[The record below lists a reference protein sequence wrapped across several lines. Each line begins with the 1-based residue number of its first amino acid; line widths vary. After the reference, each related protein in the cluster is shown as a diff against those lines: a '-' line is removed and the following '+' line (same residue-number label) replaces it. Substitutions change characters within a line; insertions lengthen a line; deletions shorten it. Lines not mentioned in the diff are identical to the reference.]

1 MQIVFF
7 SLTQATCPGRFL
19 MRSQL
24 TLPRTHLSL
33 GSNSSVQDFTSVI
46 DETLAR
52 AHRLYSFCN
61 PALVVQR
68 CVRGH
73 FGRRYFRKHRIRV
86 MMPTL
91 SLQRWYSCRA
101 IRFWKAQQADFA
113 VIADDNVNTEIRML
127 PFSGDRVVF
136 ENLASASDLYFLPS
150 DVARLRSLLDTIS
163 QIFPGNMLPQLEV
176 SNLVLLNHGPGNITQ
191 WIPYFHVL
199 VKREHRQ
206 RSLHKG
212 TSLPCV
218 CLSRPWS
225 FSSRLFTSF
234 LSAFTLR

>member
-1 MQIVFF
+1 
-7 SLTQATCPGRFL
+7 
-19 MRSQL
+19 MRCQL

-33 GSNSSVQDFTSVI
+33 GSNSSVQEFTSVT

-73 FGRRYFRKHRIRV
+73 FGRQYFRKYRIRV

-91 SLQRWYSCRA
+91 SLQRWYSSRT
-101 IRFWKAQQADFA
+101 IRFWKAQQSEFA
-113 VIADDNVNTEIRML
+113 MIADDVNTEIRML
-127 PFSGDRVVF
+127 PLSGDRGVF

-150 DVARLRSLLDTIS
+150 DIARLRSLLDTIS
-163 QIFPGNMLPQLEV
+163 HIFPGNMLPLLQV
-176 SNLVLLNHGPGNITQ
+176 SNLVLLDHGPGNITQ

-212 TSLPCV
+212 TSLPRS
-218 CLSRPWS
+218 CLSLRCS

-234 LSAFTLR
+234 SSAFTLRGDESPSAD